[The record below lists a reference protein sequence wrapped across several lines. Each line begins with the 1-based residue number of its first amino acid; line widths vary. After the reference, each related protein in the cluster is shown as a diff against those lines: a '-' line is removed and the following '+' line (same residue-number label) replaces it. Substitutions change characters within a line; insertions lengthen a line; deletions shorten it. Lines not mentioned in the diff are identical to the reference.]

1 MFVISSAFA
10 AIGAII
16 YSSKVGSVSPDAG
29 GGNTLLFA
37 VGGAVIGG
45 TSLFGG
51 RGRISNAVIGGAV
64 LATVNNGLGL
74 LGQPASVVF
83 LVNGIVLLLAAGVD
97 VLSRRRSAVPV
108 TVSRAWGADGRGPGS
123 STAGARP
130 DEARRHN
137 RAALLRRLHVDG
149 PCTRATLATELGLNR
164 STIKSVVDGLAEAGV
179 VTEAVPAQ
187 RTGAGRPSL
196 MVLPSPEAAVVLAVD
211 VRVEQVAMSMVG
223 IGGQVLGRHSWNLH
237 SRTRTPGE
245 VITHV
250 AESAQLLAEELGVTA
265 QGTGVSVP
273 GVVRR
278 DDGWVHEAPN
288 LGWRDVALGTRLG
301 VGTADAGAGGQRRRA
316 GGAGRARARGR
327 PRRHRPGLRLGGHG
341 VGGGVIS
348 EGRPLRGT
356 RGYVGELGHL
366 VVRPGGRPCYCG
378 SRGCWETEVGE
389 AAMCRALGLPEDDPA
404 RGRGGRAA
412 LAAARARLPGPL
424 DEFAE
429 WLATGLVTVVNMMAP
444 ELVVLGDL
452 FTALPRPVVVEQRAG
467 VVHERSLVSR
477 AVGGTRIET
486 SPLGRDAKLVGAAEL
501 AFEPV
506 LGAV

>member
-1 MFVISSAFA
+1 
-10 AIGAII
+10 
-16 YSSKVGSVSPDAG
+16 VSRTWGGDG
-29 GGNTLLFA
+29 GGGSA
-37 VGGAVIGG
+37 AP
-45 TSLFGG
+45 TS
-51 RGRISNAVIGGAV
+51 
-64 LATVNNGLGL
+64 
-74 LGQPASVVF
+74 
-83 LVNGIVLLLAAGVD
+83 
-97 VLSRRRSAVPV
+97 
-108 TVSRAWGADGRGPGS
+108 
-123 STAGARP
+123 GARP

-164 STIKSVVDGLAEAGV
+164 STIKSVVDGLAESGV

-187 RTGAGRPSL
+187 RHGAGRPSL

-250 AESAQLLAEELGVTA
+250 AESAQLLSEELAVRA
-265 QGTGVSVP
+265 QGAGVSLP

-288 LGWRDVALGTRLG
+288 LGWRDVALGTRLASVLKLPVQVANDAELGALAEHVRG
-301 VGTADAGAGGQRRRA
+301 VARDVTDLVYISADK
-316 GGAGRARARGR
+316 
-327 PRRHRPGLRLGGHG
+327 G

-348 EGRPLRGT
+348 DGRPLRGT
-356 RGYVGELGHL
+356 RGYVGEIGHL

-389 AAMCRALGLPEDDPA
+389 AAMCRALGLAEGTA
-404 RGRGGRAA
+404 RGVLVAELRS
-412 LAAARARLPGPL
+412 LATAPLPGPL

-429 WLATGLVTVVNMMAP
+429 WLVTGLVTVVNMMAP

-452 FTALPRPVVVEQRAG
+452 FTALPPAVVGHVRQL
-467 VVHERSLVSR
+467 VHERSLVSR

>member
-1 MFVISSAFA
+1 MSRTWGGDGGGGPSA
-10 AIGAII
+10 AI
-16 YSSKVGSVSPDAG
+16 
-29 GGNTLLFA
+29 
-37 VGGAVIGG
+37 
-45 TSLFGG
+45 
-51 RGRISNAVIGGAV
+51 
-64 LATVNNGLGL
+64 
-74 LGQPASVVF
+74 
-83 LVNGIVLLLAAGVD
+83 
-97 VLSRRRSAVPV
+97 
-108 TVSRAWGADGRGPGS
+108 
-123 STAGARP
+123 AGARP

-149 PCTRATLATELGLNR
+149 PCTRATLASELGLNR
-164 STIKSVVDGLAEAGV
+164 STIKAVVDGLAESGV
-179 VTEAVPAQ
+179 VTEALPAQ
-187 RTGAGRPSL
+187 RNGAGRPSL
-196 MVLPSPEAAVVLAVD
+196 MVLPEPEAAVVLAVD

-237 SRTRTPGE
+237 HRTRTPGE

-250 AESAQLLAEELGVTA
+250 AESAQLLADELAVTALGV
-265 QGTGVSVP
+265 GVSVP

-278 DDGWVHEAPN
+278 DDGFVHEAPN
-288 LGWRDVALGTRLG
+288 LGWRDISLGARLVTVLKVPVQVANDAELGALAEHVRGDARDVDDL
-301 VGTADAGAGGQRRRA
+301 VYISADK
-316 GGAGRARARGR
+316 
-327 PRRHRPGLRLGGHG
+327 G

-348 EGRPLRGT
+348 AGVPLRGT

-389 AAMCRALGLPEDDPA
+389 AALCRALGLAEDTP
-404 RGRGGRAA
+404 RGVLVAELRS
-412 LAAARARLPGPL
+412 LATAPLPGPL

-452 FTALPRPVVVEQRAG
+452 FTALPPAVVAEVRTM
-467 VVHERSLVSR
+467 VHERSLVSR

-501 AFEPV
+501 AFEPI
-506 LGAV
+506 LGTV